1 MNSGESHRERDEHEV
16 TASGRLAPGHP
27 LQPSRTGENA
37 PAEPHTQEREGQTGG
52 QRRDLMDAE
61 VMRRLRGGELD
72 ILMNHT
78 FSQQVVTPRAPIPRD
93 PNR

>member
-16 TASGRLAPGHP
+16 TASGRLASGHP
-27 LQPSRTGENA
+27 LQPSRSGENA
-37 PAEPHTQEREGQTGG
+37 PAKPDTQEREGQTGG

-72 ILMNHT
+72 ILTNHT
-78 FSQQVVTPRAPIPRD
+78 FSQQVVTPTAQFRAI